1 MKLKDIR
8 MSESPFTVENGYIQ
22 HTLIK
27 DESIGYREYQKK
39 IAEIALEESSLIALP
54 TAAGKTIIA
63 AMIAAERLNSYGGRI
78 LFLAPNKPLVTQ
90 QAEEFQRVL
99 DLFEEDIV
107 EMTGDVR
114 PDDREEIWENGDAR
128 IVFATPQV
136 IENDILSKRLDLTD
150 ITQVIFDECHRATG
164 DYAYT
169 FIAEE
174 YNSKQSTDNRLV
186 TGLSASPGSSEQDIL
201 KLCDTLGVTNVEI
214 FSADDD
220 LLKDHV
226 TTPDITPRKVDI
238 DEDIHEMRDLLQ
250 EACKECYKKLKK
262 EGYLDSARKSLSFGE
277 LQQARGQIQQDLDKG
292 KSEAYE
298 AMSIHAEAMKLY
310 QAVKIIDTQGVSAL
324 VKYLE
329 RQYEEAEGSDASKA
343 VKRMCRKE
351 KVKEAFEKAKSYDK
365 LHPKKTV
372 LRTYLIDTVVDGGQ
386 MILFTEYTD
395 TAEDLVEFINSHD
408 NINAEKFVGQQEMSQ
423 KEQQNILNQFR
434 EGEFDVLVATS
445 VGEEGLDIPAA
456 SMVVFYEP
464 VGSSLR
470 TIQRRG
476 RTARKGEGEVV
487 ILIGKGTRDEGRY
500 YASKSNED
508 QMKDELSELSE
519 REGSIKELIE
529 ERMEVPEDE
538 QEEDEEDMEGQVS
551 LDGFSDVDES
561 TEDDDEEDTEVEDEE
576 SPEDIELELDD
587 DTTHVIADSR
597 ETKSTVVRE
606 LYDMDDV
613 QVDPETIEVGDFIAG
628 PETVIERKETSDLV
642 STLTGDRDIFEQVQ
656 NMVDSY
662 ERAVLLVEGS
672 TDELY
677 SKGVHPNAIRG
688 LLDAVTNSFN
698 VDIFYTTGEEDTAR
712 WIKTIAERAQKDDT
726 REVSAHG
733 SKQTQTM
740 TDQQEYVVSSI
751 ADIGPVTAR
760 SLLQKFG
767 NVENVFNASVD
778 DLQTV
783 EGVGEKTAERIREVL
798 TSEYEQD

>member
-1 MKLKDIR
+1 
-8 MSESPFTVENGYIQ
+8 MSDSPFTVEDEYIQ
-22 HTLIK
+22 HNLIK
-27 DESIGYREYQKK
+27 DERIGYREYQK
-39 IAEIALEESSLIALP
+39 EISEIGLRESSLIALP

-63 AMIAAERLNSYGGRI
+63 AMIAAERLNSNGGRI

-114 PDDREEIWENGDAR
+114 PDDREEIWKNGDAR

-150 ITQVIFDECHRATG
+150 ITQIIFDECHRATG
-164 DYAYT
+164 GYAYT

-174 YNSKQSTDNRLV
+174 YNSVQSDDKKLI

-201 KLCDTLGVTNVEI
+201 QLCDTLGVTNVEI
-214 FSADDD
+214 FSADHE

-238 DEDIHEMRDLLQ
+238 DEEIHDMRDLLQ
-250 EACKECYKKLKK
+250 EACKDCYKKLKK
-262 EGYLDSARKSLSFGE
+262 EGYLDSARKALSFGE
-277 LQQARGQIQQDLDKG
+277 LQQARGKIKKDLDRG

-324 VKYLE
+324 VKYLD
-329 RQYEEAEGSDASKA
+329 RQFEEAKDSDSSKA
-343 VKRMCRKE
+343 VKRMCRRD
-351 KVKEAFEKAKSYDK
+351 KVKDAYDKAKSYDK

-372 LRTYLIDTVVDGGQ
+372 LRTYLIDTVVGGGQ

-408 NINAEKFVGQQEMSQ
+408 GIDAKKFVGQQEMSQ

-434 EGEFDVLVATS
+434 EGDFDVLVATS

-476 RTARKGEGEVV
+476 RTARKGEGEVI

-508 QMKDELSELSE
+508 TMKDELSELSE
-519 REGSIKELIE
+519 SEESIKQLIADRLE
-529 ERMEVPEDE
+529 TPED
-538 QEEDEEDMEGQVS
+538 EEDEEDLDDGQAS
-551 LDGFSDVDES
+551 LDGFVSE
-561 TEDDDEEDTEVEDEE
+561 DEEDEAEDVDIDVDVEDRDLEE
-576 SPEDIELELDD
+576 VDTPDVDMDD
-587 DTTHVIADSR
+587 DITHIIADSR
-597 ETKSTVVRE
+597 ETKSNVVRE

-628 PETVIERKETSDLV
+628 PDTVIERKETSDLV

-656 NMVDSY
+656 NMVNSY

-672 TDELY
+672 TEELY

-712 WIKTIAERAQKDDT
+712 WIKTISERAQKDES

-733 SKQTQTM
+733 KKQTQTM
-740 TDQQEYVVSSI
+740 NEQQEYVVSSI

-760 SLLQKFG
+760 SLLDKFG
-767 NVENVFNASVD
+767 TVERVFNASSEELQEVD
-778 DLQTV
+778 
-783 EGVGEKTAERIREVL
+783 GVGEKTADGIRDVL
-798 TSEYEQD
+798 TSEYEES

>member
-1 MKLKDIR
+1 
-8 MSESPFTVENGYIQ
+8 MSESPFTVENGYVK

-27 DESIGYREYQKK
+27 DEKIGYREYQKK
-39 IAEIALEESSLIALP
+39 ISEIGLRESSLIALP

-63 AMIAAERLNSYGGRI
+63 AMIAAERLNSYGGKI

-90 QAEEFQRVL
+90 QAEEFHRVL

-107 EMTGDVR
+107 ELTGEVR
-114 PDDREEIWENGDAR
+114 PDDREKIWNSGDAR
-128 IVFATPQV
+128 ILFATPQV
-136 IENDILSKRLDLTD
+136 IENDILSKRVDLTD
-150 ITQVIFDECHRATG
+150 ITQIIFDECHRATG

-174 YNSKQSTDNRLV
+174 YNKVQSGDERLI

-201 KLCDTLGVTNVEI
+201 QLCKTLGVTNVEI
-214 FSADDD
+214 FSADHE

-238 DEDIHEMRDLLQ
+238 DEEIHDMRDLLQ
-250 EACKECYKKLKK
+250 EACKNCYKKLKR

-277 LQQARGQIQQDLDKG
+277 LQQARGNIKKDLDKG

-310 QAVKIIDTQGVSAL
+310 QAVKIVDTQGVSAL
-324 VKYLE
+324 VKYLD
-329 RQYEEAEGSDASKA
+329 RQFEEAKDSDASKA
-343 VKRMCRKE
+343 VQRMCRRD
-351 KVKEAFEKAKSYDK
+351 KVQKAYDQAKSYDK

-372 LRTYLIDTVVDGGQ
+372 LRTYLIDTVIDDGQ

-395 TAEDLVEFINSHD
+395 TAEDLVQFINSHD
-408 NINAEKFVGQQEMSQ
+408 GINAKKFVGQQEMSQ
-423 KEQQNILNQFR
+423 KEQQNILDQFR

-456 SMVVFYEP
+456 SMVVFHEP

-476 RTARKGEGEVV
+476 RTARKGKGEVI

-508 QMKDELSELSE
+508 KMKDELSELSE
-519 REGSIKELIE
+519 SEESIQELIADRLE
-529 ERMEVPEDE
+529 TPDTEDE
-538 QEEDEEDMEGQVS
+538 LEEGQAS
-551 LDGFSDVDES
+551 LDGFAENDSEEEDVDIEVDVN
-561 TEDDDEEDTEVEDEE
+561 EDDLEKVEKPDMEF
-576 SPEDIELELDD
+576 DKDD
-587 DTTHVIADSR
+587 KTHVIADSR
-597 ETKSTVVRE
+597 ETKSNVVRE
-606 LYDMDDV
+606 LYDMEDV

-628 PETVIERKETSDLV
+628 PETVIERKETTDLV

-656 NMVDSY
+656 NMVNSY

-672 TDELY
+672 TEELY

-712 WIKTIAERAQKDDT
+712 WIKTIAGRAQKDES

-733 SKQTQTM
+733 KKQTQTM
-740 TDQQEYVVSSI
+740 DEQQEYVVSSI

-760 SLLQKFG
+760 SLLEEFG
-767 NVENVFNASVD
+767 SIENVFNATSGE
-778 DLQTV
+778 LQEV
-783 EGVGEKTAERIREVL
+783 EGVGEKTAEGIRDVL
-798 TSEYEQD
+798 TSEYDKD